1 MSFEPFNLL
10 TSTSSLQKSPQRSD
24 DEVISVSQLNKMA
37 KSALENTLPIMWIKG
52 EISGLKSYS
61 HLYFDLKDEGAKIS
75 CVMFAKLAVMLDF
88 PLENGM
94 QVEVRGRVT
103 IYPQNGSYQINV
115 ERARKVGLGALW
127 EAYARLIEKL
137 KAAGLFEAKYK
148 KPIPIF
154 PRTIGVITS
163 KEGSVIRDVVTTLKR
178 RMPNIPLIIY
188 HSAVQGSDASMQLV
202 RAIRTANQRQE
213 VDVLI
218 VCRGGG
224 SMEDL
229 WCFNEEVVAQEVFN
243 SQIPIISAVGHE
255 TDTTI
260 IDYVADLRAPTPT
273 AAAELVAKSRQEWLE
288 QVNKL
293 KFQLS
298 LSLEAMLNNSRQRL
312 DLAIAHLKGA
322 SPQQQLK
329 QQQDKLAQVE
339 GKLRRAMVNHL
350 ANQKWQLDLYTSKL
364 APIRRRDVH
373 IEKKQLVGLQERL
386 QKVFNNQLQQRENYI
401 LHLSDKLALLNP
413 QQILSRG
420 YAIIR
425 DNDGKALQ
433 RVKDTRHHARISITF
448 ADGDVAAI
456 IDKHLL
462 PEQGELI

>member
-1 MSFEPFNLL
+1 MNFNQFNLAI
-10 TSTSSLQKSPQRSD
+10 PQQSG
-24 DEVISVSQLNKMA
+24 DEAISVSQLNKMA
-37 KSALENTLPIMWIKG
+37 KSALENNLPIMWIKG
-52 EISGLKSYS
+52 EVSGLKSYS

-75 CVMFAKLAVMLDF
+75 CVMFAKLAAMLNF

-94 QVEVRGRVT
+94 QIEVRGRVT

-178 RMPNIPLIIY
+178 RMPNIPIVIY
-188 HSAVQGSDASMQLV
+188 HSAVQGNDASMQLAK
-202 RAIRTANQRQE
+202 AIRTANQRQE

-288 QVNKL
+288 QLNKL
-293 KFQLS
+293 KFQLN
-298 LSLEAMLNNSRQRL
+298 LSMDAMLNNSRQRL
-312 DLAIAHLKGA
+312 DLAIAHLKGI

-329 QQQDKLAQVE
+329 QQQEKLTQIR
-339 GKLRRAMVNHL
+339 GKLQRAISNQL
-350 ANQKWQLDLYTSKL
+350 ANLKWQLDLYASKL
-364 APIRRRDVH
+364 SVIRRRDVSP
-373 IEKKQLVGLQERL
+373 EQKQLAGLNERL
-386 QKVFNNQLQQRENYI
+386 HKAFLGQLSQRQNY
-401 LHLSDKLALLNP
+401 LLRLGDKLSLLNP
-413 QQILSRG
+413 EQILNRG

-425 DNDGKALQ
+425 DNDGKAIQ

-456 IDKHLL
+456 IDKHKS
-462 PEQGELI
+462 PEQSELI